1 MIKLRKILLSNYFYY
16 IILFVI
22 LLLSIIRI
30 IIPNKSIYKEGNI
43 KQEFIVTK
51 ITIDEDKLTMNL
63 SNKETLIGTY
73 YFKTKQEQIKF
84 KNNIHLGDKIK
95 IEGELVLPK
104 ENTNKYLYNYKKY
117 LSTKNIN
124 YLINISNYKKTKSTK
139 NILYIIKQKI
149 IEYLNNHPYL
159 NAFILG
165 NKSYIK
171 TDVIKS
177 YQENAISHLFAIS
190 GMHISLLSSIIL
202 KILKRITSEEK
213 SYLVT
218 SIFLIIYLFLVGLS
232 PSILRGVLF
241 FILFSINK
249 IYYFYIKPINIF
261 ILTLSV
267 TLLINPL
274 YIYDIAFQ
282 YSFLISFTLIYMS
295 DYLKGTYFIS
305 LLKVSFLSFIVSIPI
320 SLINYFQ
327 INLLSIIYNL
337 IYVPFISIIVFPLTL
352 ITSIFKFLLPIY
364 NLLIYLL
371 ETTSLLLSKLS
382 ILKLIFYRLPDLFY
396 IIYFILIIII
406 LIKLKQNNYK
416 YLFILIFF
424 LLIHYLYP
432 TITRSNY
439 LIMLDVGQ
447 GDSFIISS
455 NNETALIDTGGK
467 LQYKNPEFEEKLKI
481 SNNADST
488 IIPMLKILGIKK
500 LKYLILTHGDA
511 DHLGDALPLIK
522 NFKVETIII
531 NQGNINYYEQ
541 QLIKNHKNVIMS
553 SELNQLKIGH
563 IRMIELN
570 SSYEDENDSSQV
582 YLANY
587 QNINILLT
595 GDASIKTEENILSK
609 YDLPEIDILKVGHH
623 GSKTSSGK
631 NLIEIIKPKY
641 SLISVGNE
649 NKFGHPNQEVL
660 NNLKKSKVYRT
671 DHSGSVIIKIN
682 NNKLQI
688 ETCI

>member
-51 ITIDEDKLTMNL
+51 ITIDEDKLTINL
-63 SNKETLIGTY
+63 SNKETLMGTY

-124 YLINISNYKKTKSTK
+124 YLINISNYKKTKSTR

-149 IEYLNNHPYL
+149 IKHLNNHAYL

-165 NKSYIK
+165 DKSYIK

-249 IYYFYIKPINIF
+249 VYYFYIKPINIF

-305 LLKVSFLSFIVSIPI
+305 LLKVSFLSFIVSVPI

-467 LQYKNPEFEEKLKI
+467 LQYKNPEFEEKIKI

-488 IIPMLKILGIKK
+488 IIPMLKSLGIKK

-541 QLIKNHKNVIMS
+541 QLIKNHKKVIMS

-570 SSYEDENDSSQV
+570 SSYDDENDSSQV

-671 DHSGSVIIKIN
+671 DYSGSVIIKIN
-682 NNKLQI
+682 NNNLQI

>member
-124 YLINISNYKKTKSTK
+124 YLINISNYKKTKSTR

-149 IEYLNNHPYL
+149 IKHLNNHPYL

-165 NKSYIK
+165 DKSYIK

-213 SYLVT
+213 TYLVT

-249 IYYFYIKPINIF
+249 VYYFYIKPINIF

-406 LIKLKQNNYK
+406 LKLKQNNYK
-416 YLFILIFF
+416 YLFILIFI

-467 LQYKNPEFEEKLKI
+467 IQYKNSEFEEKIKI

-488 IIPMLKILGIKK
+488 IIPMLKSLGIKK

-570 SSYEDENDSSQV
+570 SSYDDENDSSQV

-660 NNLKKSKVYRT
+660 KKLKKSKVYRT

>member
-124 YLINISNYKKTKSTK
+124 YLINISNYKKTKSTR

-149 IEYLNNHPYL
+149 IKHLNNHPYL

-165 NKSYIK
+165 DKSYIK

-261 ILTLSV
+261 ILTLSI
-267 TLLINPL
+267 TLLINPI

-337 IYVPFISIIVFPLTL
+337 IYVPFISIIVFPLTI

-455 NNETALIDTGGK
+455 NNESALIDTGGK
-467 LQYKNPEFEEKLKI
+467 LQYKNPEFEEKIKI

-488 IIPMLKILGIKK
+488 IIPTLKSLGIKK

-570 SSYEDENDSSQV
+570 SSYDDENDSSQV

-671 DHSGSVIIKIN
+671 DYSGSVIIKIN